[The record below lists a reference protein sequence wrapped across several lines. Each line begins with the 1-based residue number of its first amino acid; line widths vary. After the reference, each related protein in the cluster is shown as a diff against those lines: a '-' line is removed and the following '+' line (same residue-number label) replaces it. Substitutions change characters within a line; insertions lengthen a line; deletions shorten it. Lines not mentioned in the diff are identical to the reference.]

1 MHGWR
6 EAALRVGAMPAQ
18 SYVDRLLAPP
28 VLCDGAMGTELYAR
42 GSISFDRCLD
52 ELNLLR
58 PELVQEVHLDYIRA
72 GAEVLETNTFGANR
86 VRLAAHRL
94 EDAVDELN
102 RRGVE
107 IAREAV
113 RLTGQQVWVAGAIGP
128 MGRPM
133 APLGPVSR
141 RQARDAFREQ
151 AASLAAAGADLI
163 MLETFGDLEELAQA
177 VEAARES
184 CSLPLVAQVTITEE
198 GRTPGGDAPSD
209 VVRTLEALG
218 VAVIGVNCSV
228 GPQTI
233 LQVVREMASVSRTP
247 LAALPNAGFPSYV
260 GGRFAYLSSPDYMA
274 EYARSMVEAGV
285 VMVGGCCGTTPLH
298 VERMRDAIRQVSPP
312 RVGGRRRRAAVAA
325 RPEAR
330 EPAEAPPTTLQQ
342 KLGSG
347 FAVTVEVA
355 PPRGFDTSQTLAA
368 LAQLRSGG
376 LVDAVNVPD
385 SPMARGRLSALVMAT
400 LVQSRLGMET
410 VLHLATRHRNL
421 VALHSELLG
430 AHALGVRNVFVV
442 MGDLPGIGDY
452 PSATAVSDIT
462 TSGLIRL
469 MDSFNQG
476 VDLAGRPLE
485 QSTAFHI
492 GCALNMAAA
501 DQDREMRVLE
511 RKVKAGAHFLLT
523 QAVYDPELVETW
535 RRRLGGFPVP
545 VLMGVLPLRSLRHA
559 EFLHNEVPG
568 IVVPDDAMARL
579 RDAGDRASE
588 VGIAMTKELLRAVHG
603 QVSGVYLIPPAGR
616 YDPLVEVLEWLRTVA
631 SSPALPGGESA

>member
-1 MHGWR
+1 M
-6 EAALRVGAMPAQ
+6 RVGVLLAQ
-18 SYVDRLLAPP
+18 SYLERLLAPP

-42 GSISFDRCLD
+42 GGVSFDRCLD
-52 ELNLLR
+52 ELNLAR

-86 VRLAAHRL
+86 IRLAAHRL
-94 EDAVDELN
+94 EDSVDEIN
-102 RRGVE
+102 QRGVA

-113 RLTGQQVWVAGAIGP
+113 RLTGQQVWVAGAVGP
-128 MGRPM
+128 LGRPM
-133 APLGPVSR
+133 APLGPLSR
-141 RQARDAFREQ
+141 RQVRDAFQEQ
-151 AASLAAAGADLI
+151 TASLAAAGADLI
-163 MLETFGDLEELAQA
+163 ILETFGDLEELAQA
-177 VEAARES
+177 VESARES

-198 GRTPGGDAPSD
+198 GRTPGGDTPAD
-209 VVRTLEALG
+209 IVRTLEALE
-218 VAVIGVNCSV
+218 VAVIGLNCSV

-233 LQVVREMASVSRTP
+233 LRVVREMASLSRTP
-247 LAALPNAGFPSYV
+247 LSALPNAGFPSYV

-274 EYARSMVEAGV
+274 EYACSMVEAGV
-285 VMVGGCCGTTPLH
+285 VMVGGCCGTSPLH

-312 RVGGRRRRAAVAA
+312 RVRGRRRRPAVAA
-325 RPEAR
+325 RPAAR
-330 EPAEAPPTTLQQ
+330 EPAVVPPTSLQQ

-368 LAQLRSGG
+368 LAKLRSGG

-430 AHALGVRNVFVV
+430 AYALGVRNVFVV
-442 MGDLPGIGDY
+442 MGDMPGIGDY
-452 PSATAVSDIT
+452 PDATAVSDIT

-492 GCALNMAAA
+492 GCALNMAAV

-523 QAVYDPELVETW
+523 QAVYSPELVESW

-568 IVVPDDAMARL
+568 IVVPDEAMARL
-579 RDAGDRASE
+579 REAGDRASE
-588 VGIAMTKELLRAVHG
+588 VGITMTKELLQAVHS
-603 QVSGVYLIPPAGR
+603 QVAGVYMIPPAGR
-616 YDPLVEVLEWLRTVA
+616 YDPLVEVLEWLRTAVVPQ
-631 SSPALPGGESA
+631 SDSAQETLG